1 MLDKDSYAYKK
12 YVSRHDPRSPENISK
27 RKKERVS
34 ARRAWWAANWIALL
48 GILIAVVALVFSALS
63 LKIAWLSYRAEQQV
77 HEVAQSHAQCEGTEC
92 NTDDT

>member
-1 MLDKDSYAYKK
+1 MMDKNSYAYKK
-12 YVSRHDPRSPENISK
+12 YVSRHDPRSPENIAK
-27 RKKERVS
+27 RKKERAA

-48 GILIAVVALVFSALS
+48 GILIAIVALAFSAFS

-77 HEVAQSHAQCEGTEC
+77 QEVAQSHPQSERAEC